1 MNKSLPLIIIA
12 LLLFFSIPLVS
23 NAYDWKRDTWDRSSP
38 NAFVKWHNEV
48 YGGQPNERPPEN
60 YTPEERIDE
69 VIAYAVSM
77 DETQGKTIMSNHNAI
92 KELQEDNKKLKTQV
106 NFLIVCIVIII
117 IGVIGGFTWVLSR
130 NRK

>member
-1 MNKSLPLIIIA
+1 MNKSLSLIIA
-12 LLLFFSIPLVS
+12 LLLFFSIPIVS

-48 YGGQPNERPPEN
+48 YGGQPNERPAEN

-77 DETQGKTIMSNHNAI
+77 DETQGKTIINNYNAI

-106 NFLIVCIVIII
+106 NFLIGCIIIII
-117 IGVIGGFTWVLSR
+117 IGGIGGFTWVLSR

>member
-60 YTPEERIDE
+60 YTPEERIDA

-106 NFLIVCIVIII
+106 NFLIGCIIIII
-117 IGVIGGFTWVLSR
+117 IGGIGGFTWVLSR

>member
-1 MNKSLPLIIIA
+1 MNKSLSLIIA
-12 LLLFFSIPLVS
+12 LLLFFSIPIAS
-23 NAYDWKRDTWDRSSP
+23 NAYDWKYDTWDRSSP

-48 YGGQPNERPPEN
+48 YGVQPNERPPEN

-77 DETQGKTIMSNHNAI
+77 DETQGKTIISNYNAI

-106 NFLIVCIVIII
+106 NFLIDCIVIII

>member
-12 LLLFFSIPLVS
+12 SLLFFSTPIVS

-48 YGGQPNERPPEN
+48 YGVQPNERPPEN

-106 NFLIVCIVIII
+106 KFLIVCIVIII
-117 IGVIGGFTWVLSR
+117 IVIIGGFTWVLSR